1 MMRYD
6 VRDYPSGLRE
16 DLKKLLELSHIG

>member
-1 MMRYD
+1 MRYD
-6 VRDYPSGLRE
+6 VRDSPSGLRD